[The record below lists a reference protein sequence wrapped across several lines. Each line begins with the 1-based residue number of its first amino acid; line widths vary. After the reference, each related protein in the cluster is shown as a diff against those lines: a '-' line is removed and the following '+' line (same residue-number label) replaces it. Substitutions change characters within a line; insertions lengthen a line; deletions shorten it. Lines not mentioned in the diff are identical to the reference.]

1 MIKTIIVFTIA
12 SLINVILQTIKQIVT
27 VKTDRPINAS
37 IISAVTYGFYTI
49 IIQYTA
55 NMPLM
60 ASAIIT
66 AVANLFGTY
75 FSIWLL
81 EKIKKEALW
90 KISITAKT
98 VDIVE
103 KLKPFSID
111 CLVQEVLL
119 NNKRMYLIEAFS
131 KSKKDSNIIRNI
143 LNNYEVLYNI
153 SEIPK
158 RL

>member
-1 MIKTIIVFTIA
+1 MIKTIIVFSIA
-12 SLINVILQTIKQIVT
+12 SLVNVILQTIKQIVT
-27 VKTDRPINAS
+27 VKTEKPINAS

-55 NMPLM
+55 NMPLA

-81 EKIKKEALW
+81 EKIKKDSLW
-90 KISITAKT
+90 KISITAKSI
-98 VDIVE
+98 DIVE

-119 NNKRMYLIEAFS
+119 NNKKVYLIEAFS
-131 KSKKDSNIIRNI
+131 KNRKDSHIIRNI
-143 LNNYEVLYNI
+143 LNNYNVLYNI
-153 SEIPK
+153 SEVPK

>member
-1 MIKTIIVFTIA
+1 MIKTIVVFSIA
-12 SLINVILQTIKQIVT
+12 SLINVILQTAKQIIT

-37 IISAVTYGFYTI
+37 IISAITYGFYTI

-55 NMPLM
+55 NMPLA

-90 KISITAKT
+90 KISITAKSA
-98 VDIVE
+98 DIVE

-153 SEIPK
+153 SEVPK